1 METTIF
7 ETPSKQQIKYSDYTH
22 GTSALHYDINK
33 IERGHKT
40 FMKHLHSEYE
50 IVYLIDHYLDF
61 YVNEEVYH
69 LLPGQALFIDR
80 DIMHGHA
87 DVNGNYGSYIS
98 FHFGENFIFP
108 DSKSHIY
115 NQYFS
120 PLASGAYTFTKHISG
135 GTSYENQILNIV
147 SRLALLSDHIAANAL
162 SIQICLLQIFDIMS
176 RENAF
181 DINQISGQQKNLIK
195 VATCYMNQNYAS
207 PLLIREVSARL
218 NLSPDYF
225 SKLFKKATGITPKNY
240 IQSLRI
246 DHAIQEIDTHPDCSL
261 TEVALKTGFSD
272 SNYFA
277 RAFKNKMGISPT
289 AYKQQKE

>member
-1 METTIF
+1 
-7 ETPSKQQIKYSDYTH
+7 
-22 GTSALHYDINK
+22 
-33 IERGHKT
+33 
-40 FMKHLHSEYE
+40 MKHLHSEYE

-69 LLPGQALFIDR
+69 LLPRQALFIDR
-80 DIMHGHA
+80 DSMHGQA

-115 NQYFS
+115 NQYFA
-120 PLASGAYTFTKHISG
+120 PLASGVYTFTKHISG

-147 SRLALLSDHIAANAL
+147 SRLALLSDNIAANAL

-181 DINQISGQQKNLIK
+181 NINQISGQQKNLIK

-207 PLLIREVSARL
+207 SLLIREVSARL

-261 TEVALKTGFSD
+261 TEVALKAGFSD

-277 RAFKNKMGISPT
+277 RAFKSKMGISPT